1 MAAYLS
7 ARQAAEVCGVSEKT
21 IRNWIAVGK
30 LSAERSAAGFRIT
43 GDQLEPLLP
52 RSARTSA
59 TVERNG
65 AESADGPQTLSADG
79 SAAMLELV
87 RLVAQL
93 QGDVVAKAE
102 AAAMWQTRAE
112 LLAIQLQQAQET
124 IRALQAPREPTPAEI
139 APEHAADGLAVEM
152 PQAPPRPERPWWRF
166 W

>member
-30 LSAERSAAGFRIT
+30 LSAERSAAGFRIAR
-43 GDQLEPLLP
+43 DQLEPLILV
-52 RSARTSA
+52 SARTSA

-102 AAAMWQTRAE
+102 AAAMWQTKAE
-112 LLAIQLQQAQET
+112 LPAIQLQQAQDRV
-124 IRALQAPREPTPAEI
+124 RALEG
-139 APEHAADGLAVEM
+139 AA
-152 PQAPPRPERPWWRF
+152 
-166 W
+166 